1 MNPVVESLIRR
12 TFQESGDGRMHFGQ
26 VVAVLADAGV
36 ESYVVDYRADRATY
50 YLPDGDTLDLALEDA
65 GAVIAQEFS
74 TEALIAAIRGA
85 QRGVVMYPQ
94 FKKLSQAAGCI
105 AYTVWLT
112 GRHVSYF
119 GRHGEVHIEHFPS

>member
-12 TFQESGDGRMHFGQ
+12 TFQESGDGRIHFGQ
-26 VVAVLADAGV
+26 VVAVLIDAGV
-36 ESYVVDYRADRATY
+36 ESYAVDYRADRATY

-74 TEALIAAIRGA
+74 QEALIAAIRGA
-85 QRGVVMYPQ
+85 QRGEVMYPQ